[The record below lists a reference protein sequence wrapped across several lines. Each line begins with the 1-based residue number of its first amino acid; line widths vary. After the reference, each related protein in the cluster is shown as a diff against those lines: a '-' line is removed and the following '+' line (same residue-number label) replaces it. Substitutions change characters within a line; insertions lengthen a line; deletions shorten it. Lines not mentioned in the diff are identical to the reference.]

1 MQELGRLEDLPQS
14 YRDELQS
21 LNLVP
26 LWPSL
31 RAVLPPGVPTRHT
44 AATHW
49 PYASLKPLLLQA
61 GELTPIEKA
70 ERRVLVLCNPG
81 HGIDKLVAT
90 PTIYVGLQLILP
102 GAVAPNHRHTPTAVR
117 SATAGNGG

>member
-1 MQELGRLEDLPQS
+1 MTNTAHELGRLEDLPQS

-70 ERRVLVLCNPG
+70 ERRVLVLANPG
-81 HGIDKLVAT
+81 HGLENMKASPAMYLACNCCCPANGPPATAT
-90 PTIYVGLQLILP
+90 PP
-102 GAVAPNHRHTPTAVR
+102 TPCA
-117 SATAGNGG
+117 